1 MAMPDE
7 VVGCPDGQLVTYAC
21 HIWRGICWET
31 EVEISITDDAGSA
44 IVGPTLEKVSRGLMN
59 FRAVTTLSP
68 AARFAGEHF
77 SNICAP
83 LSGVTPVVCSE
94 GRGVQFVSNMRML
107 KAAFVM
113 DTCPKDP

>member
-1 MAMPDE
+1 
-7 VVGCPDGQLVTYAC
+7 
-21 HIWRGICWET
+21 
-31 EVEISITDDAGSA
+31 
-44 IVGPTLEKVSRGLMN
+44 MN
-59 FRAVTTLSP
+59 FTAVMTLSP